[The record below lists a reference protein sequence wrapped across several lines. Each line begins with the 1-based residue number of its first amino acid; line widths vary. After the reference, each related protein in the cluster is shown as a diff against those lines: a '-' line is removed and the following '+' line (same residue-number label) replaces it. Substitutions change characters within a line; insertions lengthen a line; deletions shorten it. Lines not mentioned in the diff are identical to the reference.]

1 MNKSI
6 GASHSAFTVLEPSGS
21 GAFDCDPG
29 GAHSGIGWRDMVT
42 VSALLMEINGF

>member
-29 GAHSGIGWRDMVT
+29 GAHSGIGWRLGGLYGDYFVGIP
-42 VSALLMEINGF
+42 E